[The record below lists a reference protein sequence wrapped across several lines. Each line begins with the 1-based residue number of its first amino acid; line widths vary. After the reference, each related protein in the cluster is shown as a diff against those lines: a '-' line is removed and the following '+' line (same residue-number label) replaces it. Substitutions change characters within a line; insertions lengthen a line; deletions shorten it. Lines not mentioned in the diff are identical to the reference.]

1 MALRAFESAA
11 RHLSFTVAADELC
24 VTQSAISRH
33 VKNLEEHYRL
43 KLFIRLARALELTK
57 EGDRLYTVVEK
68 SFDQI
73 ESISRTLSKTKAAR
87 CLVLSI
93 LPTLASTWL
102 MPRLVKFTQMH
113 QNVEVR
119 LITSIEPVAFD
130 RDKVDVA
137 IRVGN
142 PPNKRKAKGSPR
154 IDLVMTDEWKG
165 VAAER
170 LFADILV
177 PVCRSEIV
185 KQKSPISP
193 VELASLPLIHTDSRS
208 HAWDDW
214 FAALGVPYTQTKR
227 IYHFGHFFMSLRAAL
242 DGRGVALIP
251 DILARKDIAAGN
263 LIVPVRERAPSGGDY
278 YLLYKK
284 DRATDR
290 AIFAFRQWLLAEV
303 MTESGRLP

>member
-43 KLFIRLARALELTK
+43 KLFNRLTRALELT
-57 EGDRLYTVVEK
+57 EAGARLFAVVEK

-73 ESISRTLSKTKAAR
+73 ETVSNALSKTKAAR
-87 CLVLSI
+87 SLVVSI
-93 LPTLASTWL
+93 LPTLASNWL

-119 LITSIEPVAFD
+119 LVTSIEPVAFD

-142 PPNKRKAKGSPR
+142 PPSGRKRKGTPR
-154 IDLVMTDEWKG
+154 IDLVMTDEWRG
-165 VAAER
+165 VVAER
-170 LFADILV
+170 LFADILI
-177 PVCRSEIV
+177 PVCRPDIL
-185 KQKSPISP
+185 KRAAPIAP
-193 VELASLPLIHTDSRS
+193 ADLLALPLIHTDSRP
-208 HAWDDW
+208 HAWEDW
-214 FAALGVPYTQTKR
+214 FHALGVSYPAAKR
-227 IYHFGHFFMSLRAAL
+227 AYHFGHFFMSLGAAIS
-242 DGRGVALIP
+242 GRGVALVP
-251 DILARKDIAAGN
+251 DLLAREELASGR
-263 LIVPVRERAPSGGDY
+263 LVTPVPEHAPSGGDY

-284 DRATDR
+284 ERAGDR
-290 AIFAFRQWLLAEV
+290 AISAFRQWLLSECSAAR
-303 MTESGRLP
+303 G